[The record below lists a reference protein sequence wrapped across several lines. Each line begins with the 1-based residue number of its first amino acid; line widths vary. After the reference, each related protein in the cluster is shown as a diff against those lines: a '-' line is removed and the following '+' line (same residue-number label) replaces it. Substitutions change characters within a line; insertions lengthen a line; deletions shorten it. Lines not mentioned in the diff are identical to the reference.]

1 MNKLIDEIQKLD
13 YVNIPLLKKMI
24 INVNNNIKRSLEK
37 SDFNKASK
45 LKYFKILLIKYVKEA
60 KYINDERYLKNILDK
75 LKNLSVKIGEITNS
89 ERNDILIDVHFPKF
103 DDEYMNLLLIFIYK
117 FSKINHKALALLATD
132 YLKKLYYTVQNSS
145 LDNTYSNVSLYDFII
160 SNPNKKLDK
169 FVKFIKEK
177 NYKKD
182 LISYSIDLLYPL
194 YLRNVSV
201 NINHINKLKLF
212 RNKSP
217 DKKSRKE

>member
-1 MNKLIDEIQKLD
+1 
-13 YVNIPLLKKMI
+13 MI

-177 NYKKD
+177 IIKR
-182 LISYSIDLLYPL
+182 I
-194 YLRNVSV
+194 
-201 NINHINKLKLF
+201 
-212 RNKSP
+212 
-217 DKKSRKE
+217 